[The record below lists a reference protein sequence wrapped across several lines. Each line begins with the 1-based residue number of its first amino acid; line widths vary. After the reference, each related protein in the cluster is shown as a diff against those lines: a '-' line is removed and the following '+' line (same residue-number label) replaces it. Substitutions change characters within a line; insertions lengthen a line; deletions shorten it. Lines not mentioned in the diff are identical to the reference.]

1 MTFLSE
7 FTASASKYI
16 RKLDTIT
23 KRRIEDRVNK
33 LEENPFP
40 QDIERVGMFE
50 NELLFRVRVDDQR
63 ILYIVRK
70 NQNKLI
76 IVKVDK
82 RSRVY
87 G

>member
-7 FTASASKYI
+7 FTTSASKYI

>member
-50 NELLFRVRVDDQR
+50 NELLFRVRVGDQR

-87 G
+87 D

>member
-1 MTFLSE
+1 MAFLSE
-7 FTASASKYI
+7 FTTSASKYI

>member
-7 FTASASKYI
+7 FTTSASKYI

-50 NELLFRVRVDDQR
+50 NELLFRVRVGDQR

-87 G
+87 D

>member
-1 MTFLSE
+1 MAFLSE
-7 FTASASKYI
+7 FTTSASKYI

-87 G
+87 D